1 MMPSD
6 TATPKPEQTPIQEMG
21 ERAAEILPGVKALG
35 AMIGLENMR
44 QHLGDTRAAVRADR
58 QFQADLLGYK
68 IDTDEEGDAMGDM
81 IVTGDLTFNGQD
93 KGADRILEALKGKVV
108 DMASTAADPAK
119 ATPTTGM
126 SDMAK
131 KLALGAALAGTGL
144 AGGIVGSW
152 IAGSGDTP
160 PTSQGT
166 DTDTNAQWGF
176 LQDGTE

>member
-1 MMPSD
+1 MPSD

-68 IDTDEEGDAMGDM
+68 IDTDEGDAMGDM

-108 DMASTAADPAK
+108 DMASTAATP
-119 ATPTTGM
+119 ATPTAGM
-126 SDMAK
+126 SDLAK

-144 AGGIVGSW
+144 AGGLVGSMLS
-152 IAGSGDTP
+152 GSPAATP
-160 PTSQGT
+160 TTQGT
-166 DTDTNAQWGF
+166 DTDTNAEWGF
-176 LQDGTE
+176 LQESE